1 MWDKDNF
8 LGYLGYFMHGNSFGS
23 MLTEVWHV
31 MLWIRCLKQEAHTHW
46 EVVWMGLYKAACD
59 REKYSSRENLSKDEL
74 VWWEKGDPL
83 LPNWK
88 ILKCI
93 YSSVPRARWRARLV
107 ILKFDDLYRINR
119 NEILFF
125 FLEHHID
132 GGLFFYTLCQ
142 KTTFRQKLVIKSGA
156 REAKGR
162 PSEAFRPLL
171 GHF

>member
-1 MWDKDNF
+1 MWDKDNS

-83 LPNWK
+83 TEKFW
-88 ILKCI
+88 
-93 YSSVPRARWRARLV
+93 SVFIQV
-107 ILKFDDLYRINR
+107 CQ
-119 NEILFF
+119 
-125 FLEHHID
+125 
-132 GGLFFYTLCQ
+132 GLDEGQ
-142 KTTFRQKLVIKSGA
+142 G
-156 REAKGR
+156 
-162 PSEAFRPLL
+162 
-171 GHF
+171 